1 MSLKF
6 HGKDYS
12 GLVSKALNR
21 FSREDPTFQV
31 SYDEDSKEVS
41 DVINARYLHQ
51 FFSVDYRFWDGRA
64 TSRDLCSA
72 DVK

>member
-41 DVINARYLHQ
+41 DVINVMLEKSKS
-51 FFSVDYRFWDGRA
+51 FF
-64 TSRDLCSA
+64 
-72 DVK
+72 